1 MRNCPFFCLRPVVL
15 NDEWRLPF
23 EACPGNNCRKRICIF
38 RSSYNFPLS
47 LYLFYSALT
56 PSHGLVFFKRN
67 TSRNVCVCAE
77 KSRPTARHTRED
89 HKNGPNELPYQGT
102 AIKARESGNQGV
114 RQSGNRVESHGLSRA
129 LRQYLLI
136 CI

>member
-1 MRNCPFFCLRPVVL
+1 MRNCPFFCLRPVVV

-38 RSSYNFPLS
+38 LSSYNCSVLVSISLLLSSYPL
-47 LYLFYSALT
+47 FAK
-56 PSHGLVFFKRN
+56 PSSSETLHGMCVC
-67 TSRNVCVCAE
+67 VCVCAE

-102 AIKARESGNQGV
+102 VIKAKETGNKGIGEP
-114 RQSGNRVESHGLSRA
+114 GNRGIV
-129 LRQYLLI
+129 
-136 CI
+136 

>member
-1 MRNCPFFCLRPVVL
+1 MNGGCLLKHVPGTIVASEFAYFVL
-15 NDEWRLPF
+15 VTIALCFSPSLSVPPLFAW
-23 EACPGNNCRKRICIF
+23 
-38 RSSYNFPLS
+38 SSSSETL
-47 LYLFYSALT
+47 
-56 PSHGLVFFKRN
+56 HGM
-67 TSRNVCVCAE
+67 CVCAE

-102 AIKARESGNQGV
+102 VVIKAKESGNQGIGESGSKGT